1 VRVVTETAV
10 RLALAFDARQSQK
23 EGAMA
28 RHMAWSTYGDLL
40 LLAHDEHRPTD
51 DEWRSWLRAYETRS
65 PRIRGVLV
73 RSLGGGPSSSQR
85 KELVEAM
92 EAQTIR
98 TPTAILTS
106 SAIAR
111 GVLTAL
117 SWFLSAER
125 LPRTFTL
132 DDVVAA
138 LTFLGVD
145 AASEGGVRAELA
157 RLAGSLDLPARRAAG
172 GA

>member
-1 VRVVTETAV
+1 
-10 RLALAFDARQSQK
+10 
-23 EGAMA
+23 MA
-28 RHMAWSTYGDLL
+28 RHMAWSTHGDLL
-40 LLAHDEHRPTD
+40 LLAHDEHRPAD
-51 DEWRSWLRAYETRS
+51 DEWRGWLRAYETRS
-65 PRIRGVLV
+65 PHIRGVLV
-73 RSLGGGPSSSQR
+73 RTLGGGPSSSQR
-85 KELVEAM
+85 KELVQAM

-125 LPRTFTL
+125 LPKTFAL

-145 AASEGGVRAELA
+145 AASEGSVRAELA
-157 RLAGSLDLPARRAAG
+157 RLAASLELPARASAG
-172 GA
+172 GG

>member
-1 VRVVTETAV
+1 
-10 RLALAFDARQSQK
+10 
-23 EGAMA
+23 MA
-28 RHMAWSTYGDLL
+28 RHMAWSTHGDLL
-40 LLAHDEHRPTD
+40 LLAHDKHRPAD
-51 DEWRSWLRAYETRS
+51 DEWQAWLRAYETRS

-73 RSLGGGPSSSQR
+73 RTLGGGPSSSQR
-85 KELVEAM
+85 KELVQALQAE
-92 EAQTIR
+92 TIR

-125 LPRTFTL
+125 LPRTFTF

-145 AASEGGVRAELA
+145 AASESGVRAELA
-157 RLAGSLDLPARRAAG
+157 RLAASLELPARASAG

>member
-1 VRVVTETAV
+1 
-10 RLALAFDARQSQK
+10 
-23 EGAMA
+23 
-28 RHMAWSTYGDLL
+28 
-40 LLAHDEHRPTD
+40 
-51 DEWRSWLRAYETRS
+51 
-65 PRIRGVLV
+65 
-73 RSLGGGPSSSQR
+73 
-85 KELVEAM
+85 M

-117 SWFLSAER
+117 SWFLPAER
-125 LPRTFTL
+125 LPTMFTL

-157 RLAGSLDLPARRAAG
+157 RLAGSLELPARASAG